1 MFSSSFWHFLT
12 LQLFKERTRH
22 IATLLLSVV
31 MVALL
36 SSVLFM
42 SSSLRYSLTQ
52 TLEAQPD
59 FVVTKLQG
67 GEPTATP
74 IAWMDELAEIYG
86 VSKVTP
92 RVYGRYFFKSKG
104 KSFLIMGVDFLEE
117 QSHKGLEELIG
128 ATNLKSF
135 LKGNQMLVGQGVQS
149 FLEANFYEKS
159 YKFLTSKGE
168 FVDVKIAKTLLPQTN
183 LLSNDMIIMPLEL
196 AQTILGYGEEEVSD
210 VTFSVVN
217 PDEWQNIMDK
227 VSALHYDL
235 RVVSRDEVAKS
246 YEHLYNYKGGLFLV
260 LFLILLATFLL
271 ILYQRYSMVYSSEKR
286 QIGLLRAMG
295 WSISDVLKLKFAETL
310 LVVLFS
316 FILGVVLA
324 YVFVF
329 IFDAPLLSAIF
340 LGGENLE
347 NHLHFVPLVEFS
359 TLSTVFFI
367 YALPFIASVMIPVWR
382 VAITDAK
389 EAML

>member
-1 MFSSSFWHFLT
+1 
-12 LQLFKERTRH
+12 
-22 IATLLLSVV
+22 
-31 MVALL
+31 
-36 SSVLFM
+36 M
-42 SSSLRYSLTQ
+42 SSSLRYSLTE
-52 TLEAQPD
+52 TLAVQPD

-74 IAWMDELAEIYG
+74 MEWMDELVEIYG
-86 VSKVTP
+86 ISKVTP
-92 RVYGRYFFKSKG
+92 RLYGRYFFKSKG
-104 KSFLIMGVDFLEE
+104 KSFLIVGVDFLEE
-117 QSHKGLEELIG
+117 QSHNGLEELIG
-128 ATNLKSF
+128 STNLKSF
-135 LKGNQMLVGQGVQS
+135 LKGNQMLVGQGVKS
-149 FLEANFYEKS
+149 FLEASFYENS
-159 YKFLTSKGE
+159 YKFLTPKGE
-168 FVDVKIAKTLLPQTN
+168 FVKVQISKTLSSQTN

-196 AQTILGYGEEEVSD
+196 AQTILGYGDDEVSD
-210 VTFSVVN
+210 IAFNVVN

-235 RVVSRDEVAKS
+235 RVVSKDEVAKS

-295 WSISDVLKLKFAETL
+295 WSIGDVLRLKFAETL

-316 FILGVVLA
+316 FVLGVFFA

-329 IFDAPLLSAIF
+329 IFDAPLLNGIF

-347 NHLHFVPLVEFS
+347 NHVNFVPFVEFS
-359 TLSTVFFI
+359 TLSSIFFI